1 MTKFP
6 MRNELTTAELDQVVT
21 DLTIALKRLSE
32 AHGFQI
38 QLDPRMPAVEAMRNT
53 LSGQYRRGPLQR
65 ERPVAPRDEQEEQDL
80 IRRRGPLQRARP
92 VAPRQRL

>member
-38 QLDPRMPAVEAMRNT
+38 QLD
-53 LSGQYRRGPLQR
+53 RGYPPLKPCALR
-65 ERPVAPRDEQEEQDL
+65 STKSK
-80 IRRRGPLQRARP
+80 
-92 VAPRQRL
+92 

>member
-6 MRNELTTAELDQVVT
+6 MRNELTTAELHQVVT
-21 DLTIALKRLSE
+21 NLIIALKRLSE

-53 LSGQYRRGPLQR
+53 LNETEMNVESALAMLR
-65 ERPVAPRDEQEEQDL
+65 
-80 IRRRGPLQRARP
+80 
-92 VAPRQRL
+92 